1 MGSIEL
7 KRIEL
12 AAPFVFYPMW
22 RHPDHPSLAALA
34 QRFFGPSGWA
44 PFLSLSRRW
53 ALNGLLDSP
62 LLTVP
67 SFLDRVISRLSDES
81 RAGALVVY
89 KRGAF
94 KMESKDW
101 HVSRFHRTPVFDT
114 IISRRGDFRVCDLY
128 AMQLSTVEAM
138 PEFNPTWPQK
148 KRDAAIA
155 AQKVFLHKQGPGLGL
170 FRNPKTLD
178 LNPKNR
184 MNAHLGNP
192 VFIKE
197 YPGTRPIQMFRPP
210 RRAVWQRGEN
220 KKPIF
225 GKVYKGE
232 ERTKQGR
239 PQRSYHFIWA
249 HGVER
254 LPAEVLM
261 FRNDIDGDDKNL
273 TKNLTITI
281 PWPSIEANEARG
293 QTHTCLSCTEPP
305 SAVYRTDK
313 PLSMLVYI
321 SNSSG
326 YEQKVPFWTEP
337 LDADEIPEGISLSL
351 QGPMGPVP
359 RHEEADEP
367 VKPQGKKT
375 LLPGQSCRLF
385 ELDLNKH
392 FRVTK
397 SASYAVKLVFTSD
410 SGLPAGNMTWKDR
423 LNIEI
428 RDK

>member
-12 AAPFVFYPMW
+12 AAPFVFYHMW
-22 RHPDHPSLAALA
+22 RHPNHP
-34 QRFFGPSGWA
+34 G
-44 PFLSLSRRW
+44 RRW

-138 PEFNPTWPQK
+138 PEFNPTWPHK

-155 AQKVFLHKQGPGLGL
+155 AQKVFRHKQGPGLGL

-184 MNAHLGNP
+184 MNAHLNNP

-220 KKPIF
+220 KKPLV
-225 GKVYKGE
+225 GKVYKGDE
-232 ERTKQGR
+232 VIEQGRNRRYYYFITKQGE
-239 PQRSYHFIWA
+239 Q
-249 HGVER
+249 R
-254 LPAEVLM
+254 LPAEALEFLGGATYVGSQKLGPD
-261 FRNDIDGDDKNL
+261 FSVNV
-273 TKNLTITI
+273 
-281 PWPSIEANEARG
+281 PWPSVEVNKARG
-293 QTHTCLSCTEPP
+293 SLSYCASSGFGGDCPLEPIVAYNTGNP
-305 SAVYRTDK
+305 L
-313 PLSMLVYI
+313 PLSVCI
-321 SNSSG
+321 INNTG
-326 YEQKVPFWTEP
+326 YEQQVPVWTRALE
-337 LDADEIPEGISLSL
+337 ADEIPDGIRPVL
-351 QGPMGPVP
+351 QGPWGAVP
-359 RHEEADEP
+359 RHEEADEE
-367 VKPQGKKT
+367 VAAQGTKT
-375 LLPGQSCRLF
+375 LLPGQGCQLF
-385 ELDLNKH
+385 ELDLNRH
-392 FRVTK
+392 FHIEHTAEYRMEVIFE
-397 SASYAVKLVFTSD
+397 AD
-410 SGLPAGNMTWKDR
+410 SGLPAGRMIQEHYLK
-423 LNIEI
+423 IETAAN
-428 RDK
+428 